1 VEKLPRPDSGN
12 NETRRG
18 EPMREKERLLSAL
31 FPPEGGAELIN
42 LKFFVL
48 DHSITEEELC
58 REFADAVEEHRSERA
73 LKVDDID
80 AYIRNKD
87 H

>member
-1 VEKLPRPDSGN
+1 
-12 NETRRG
+12 
-18 EPMREKERLLSAL
+18 MREKERLLSAL

-42 LKFFVL
+42 FKFFVL

-73 LKVDDID
+73 LK
-80 AYIRNKD
+80 
-87 H
+87 